1 MKQCFDTL
9 SHDKMLYHLEQFVQ
23 DKAIL
28 TFISKSVRC
37 GAVELSGDFVDSEI
51 GAPQGG
57 VRS

>member
-1 MKQCFDTL
+1 
-9 SHDKMLYHLEQFVQ
+9 MLYHLEQFVQ